1 MSAGWSA
8 AYNGEIPVC
17 KQQKRP
23 GSLMLRPF
31 LFALFEFGKESL
43 EERKQFTI
51 GFEFLLIDPM
61 ADWIRLK
68 HLVGFDELA
77 YPFSGMAKD
86 SCGDSG
92 EDGSPQDACFGDP
105 WPHKGNTENVS
116 LELKPL
122 VRFRSAPGSDKLRR
136 IHSKFF
142 QGMQAFGK

>member
-77 YPFSGMAKD
+77 YPFCGMAKD

-92 EDGSPQDACFGDP
+92 EDGSSQDACFGDRGRT
-105 WPHKGNTENVS
+105 KGTP
-116 LELKPL
+116 KM
-122 VRFRSAPGSDKLRR
+122 SALS
-136 IHSKFF
+136 
-142 QGMQAFGK
+142 